1 MSVEGVEMG
10 SMTIIS
16 FSLAC
21 KHQNLC
27 LVVGKNKMCVRYVFL
42 WIRVPAGRCSIK
54 NASAVYVRMCML
66 CMYDEYYSVMSG

>member
-16 FSLAC
+16 FSFAC
-21 KHQNLC
+21 NQNLC

-54 NASAVYVRMCML
+54 NAFAVYVRTCML
-66 CMYDEYYSVMSG
+66 CMYDEFYSVMSG